1 MNEDGS
7 LEKEKY
13 QMHMKSEHGE
23 IEVFLCPEDESPPSS
38 SPPSL
43 SPSHSAFAPTS
54 PSASFRSAASPY
66 SSPNGRPQRMNK
78 GKNRNQ
84 KHSYNQPSITQL
96 IGGFD
101 DDEGSFQ
108 LETMDQNQPEQAHMG
123 IDISSMAT
131 IGCSESLLSLEPP
144 LSDNDYTFTMDDA
157 EGISTLFDCPF

>member
-1 MNEDGS
+1 
-7 LEKEKY
+7 
-13 QMHMKSEHGE
+13 
-23 IEVFLCPEDESPPSS
+23 
-38 SPPSL
+38 
-43 SPSHSAFAPTS
+43 
-54 PSASFRSAASPY
+54 
-66 SSPNGRPQRMNK
+66 MNK

-157 EGISTLFDCPF
+157 EGISTLFDFPF